1 MKRLILIIVVTISL
15 IGFTLLNINKVEPA
29 LKNNTALIF
38 KYYDNARLY
47 KIDMKNNKFY
57 LIRDFKKKQIV

>member
-1 MKRLILIIVVTISL
+1 MRRLIFIIVVTISI

-29 LKNNTALIF
+29 LNNNSALNF

-47 KIDMKNNKFY
+47 KVDVKNNKFY
-57 LIRDFKKKQIV
+57 LIRDFKKKSLV